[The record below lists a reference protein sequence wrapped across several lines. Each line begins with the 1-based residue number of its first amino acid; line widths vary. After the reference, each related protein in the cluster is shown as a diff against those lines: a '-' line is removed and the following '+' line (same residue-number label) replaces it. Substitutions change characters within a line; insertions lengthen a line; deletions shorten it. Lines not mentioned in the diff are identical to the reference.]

1 MMKSHDI
8 PLEAVLKW
16 IKKERDSY
24 KAKLD
29 RLVPYT
35 KSLEQRNRELEIEN
49 TRLRKENS
57 GLASDITK
65 STIYKGLMERY
76 VKVKR
81 DKETLLEKLARH
93 EKRYHGMT
101 PRKMSSSSIWAESS
115 RMRYTPRS
123 SSQSQTSW
131 N

>member
-65 STIYKGLMERY
+65 STIYKGLNERY

-93 EKRYHGMT
+93 ENGIMG
-101 PRKMSSSSIWAESS
+101 
-115 RMRYTPRS
+115 
-123 SSQSQTSW
+123 
-131 N
+131 